1 MTTYNDVPH
10 GGKSFHG
17 TSTSQGAVDGK
28 FIDDG
33 AEEKQTSWSV
43 NNVPNVAVPTPG
55 QPEFSGDIT
64 INTTGTGY
72 HDHSEI
78 FARLDAI
85 EAKLDHLLE
94 HAHQPYEG
102 SITLNAP
109 PKVPSGKS

>member
-28 FIDDG
+28 YIVDG

-43 NNVPNVAVPTPG
+43 PNVTVPTPG
-55 QPEFSGDIT
+55 EPETTGDIT
-64 INTTGTGY
+64 INTTGTGF
-72 HDHSEI
+72 HDHAEI

-85 EAKLDHLLE
+85 DAKLDHLLQ
-94 HAHQPYEG
+94 HAHQEYTLIPKTNEG
-102 SITLNAP
+102 T
-109 PKVPSGKS
+109 

>member
-28 FIDDG
+28 YIVDG

-43 NNVPNVAVPTPG
+43 PNVAVPTPG
-55 QPEFSGDIT
+55 EPEFTGDIT
-64 INTTGTGY
+64 INTTGTGF
-72 HDHSEI
+72 HDHAEI

-85 EAKLDHLLE
+85 DAKLDHLLQ
-94 HAHQPYEG
+94 HSHQEYTLIPKTNEG
-102 SITLNAP
+102 T
-109 PKVPSGKS
+109 

>member
-28 FIDDG
+28 YIVDG

-43 NNVPNVAVPTPG
+43 PNVTVPTPG
-55 QPEFSGDIT
+55 EPEFTGDIT
-64 INTTGTGY
+64 INTTGTGF
-72 HDHSEI
+72 HDHAEI

-85 EAKLDHLLE
+85 DAKLDHLLQ
-94 HAHQPYEG
+94 HAHQEYTLIPKKNEG
-102 SITLNAP
+102 T
-109 PKVPSGKS
+109 

>member
-28 FIDDG
+28 YIVDG

-43 NNVPNVAVPTPG
+43 PNVTVPTPG
-55 QPEFSGDIT
+55 EPEFSGDIT
-64 INTTGTGY
+64 INTTGTGS
-72 HDHSEI
+72 HDHAEI

-85 EAKLDHLLE
+85 DAKLDHLLQ
-94 HAHQPYEG
+94 HAHKEYTLIPKTNEG
-102 SITLNAP
+102 T
-109 PKVPSGKS
+109 

>member
-28 FIDDG
+28 YIVDG

-43 NNVPNVAVPTPG
+43 PNVTVPTPG
-55 QPEFSGDIT
+55 QPETTGDIT
-64 INTTGTGY
+64 INTTGTGF
-72 HDHSEI
+72 HDHAEI

-85 EAKLDHLLE
+85 DAKLDHLLQ
-94 HAHQPYEG
+94 HAHQEYTLIPKKNEG
-102 SITLNAP
+102 T
-109 PKVPSGKS
+109 

>member
-28 FIDDG
+28 YIVDG

-43 NNVPNVAVPTPG
+43 PNVTVPTPG
-55 QPEFSGDIT
+55 QPETTGDIT
-64 INTTGTGY
+64 INTTGTGF
-72 HDHSEI
+72 HDHAEI

-85 EAKLDHLLE
+85 DAKLDHLLQ
-94 HAHQPYEG
+94 HAHQEYTLIPKTNEG
-102 SITLNAP
+102 T
-109 PKVPSGKS
+109 

>member
-28 FIDDG
+28 YIVDG

-43 NNVPNVAVPTPG
+43 PNVTVPTPG
-55 QPEFSGDIT
+55 EPEFSGDIT
-64 INTTGTGY
+64 INTTGTGS
-72 HDHSEI
+72 HDHTEI

-85 EAKLDHLLE
+85 DAKLDHLLQ
-94 HAHQPYEG
+94 HAHQEYTLIPKTNEG
-102 SITLNAP
+102 T
-109 PKVPSGKS
+109 

>member
-28 FIDDG
+28 YIVDG

-43 NNVPNVAVPTPG
+43 PNVTVPTPG
-55 QPEFSGDIT
+55 EPEFTGDIT

-72 HDHSEI
+72 HDHAEI

-85 EAKLDHLLE
+85 DAKLDHLLQ
-94 HAHQPYEG
+94 HAHQEYTLIPKKNEG
-102 SITLNAP
+102 T
-109 PKVPSGKS
+109 

>member
-28 FIDDG
+28 YIVDG

-43 NNVPNVAVPTPG
+43 PNVTVPTPRE
-55 QPEFSGDIT
+55 PEFSGDIT
-64 INTTGTGY
+64 INTTGTGF
-72 HDHSEI
+72 HDHAEI

-85 EAKLDHLLE
+85 DAKLDHLLE
-94 HAHQPYEG
+94 HAHQDYTVTLKKNEG
-102 SITLNAP
+102 T
-109 PKVPSGKS
+109 

>member
-28 FIDDG
+28 YIVDG
-33 AEEKQTSWSV
+33 GEEKQTSWSV
-43 NNVPNVAVPTPG
+43 PNVTVPTPG

-64 INTTGTGY
+64 INTTGTGF
-72 HDHSEI
+72 HDHAEI

-85 EAKLDHLLE
+85 DAKLDHLLE
-94 HAHQPYEG
+94 HAHQDYTVTLKKNEG
-102 SITLNAP
+102 T
-109 PKVPSGKS
+109 

>member
-28 FIDDG
+28 YIVDG
-33 AEEKQTSWSV
+33 GEEKQTSWSV
-43 NNVPNVAVPTPG
+43 PNVTVPTPG

-64 INTTGTGY
+64 INTTGTGF

-85 EAKLDHLLE
+85 DAKLDHLLE
-94 HAHQPYEG
+94 HAHQDYTVTLKKNEG
-102 SITLNAP
+102 T
-109 PKVPSGKS
+109 

>member
-28 FIDDG
+28 YIVDG

-43 NNVPNVAVPTPG
+43 PNVTVPTPG
-55 QPEFSGDIT
+55 EPETTGDIT
-64 INTTGTGY
+64 INTTGTGF
-72 HDHSEI
+72 HDHAEI

-94 HAHQPYEG
+94 HAHQEYTLIPKKNEG
-102 SITLNAP
+102 T
-109 PKVPSGKS
+109 

>member
-28 FIDDG
+28 YIVDG

-43 NNVPNVAVPTPG
+43 NNVPNVTVPTPG
-55 QPEFSGDIT
+55 EPEFTGDIT
-64 INTTGTGY
+64 INTTGTHGE
-72 HDHSEI
+72 DHSLI
-78 FARLDAI
+78 NAKLDAI
-85 EAKLDHLLE
+85 NEKLDHLLA

-102 SITLNAP
+102 TLTLNPP
-109 PKVPSGKS
+109 PKVTEGQ

>member
-28 FIDDG
+28 YIVDG

-43 NNVPNVAVPTPG
+43 PNVTVPTPG
-55 QPEFSGDIT
+55 EPEFSGDIT
-64 INTTGTGY
+64 INTTGTGS
-72 HDHSEI
+72 HDHAEI

-85 EAKLDHLLE
+85 DAKLDHLLQ
-94 HAHQPYEG
+94 HAHQEYTLIPKKNEG
-102 SITLNAP
+102 T
-109 PKVPSGKS
+109 

>member
-28 FIDDG
+28 YIVDG

-43 NNVPNVAVPTPG
+43 PNVTVPTPG

-64 INTTGTGY
+64 INTTGTGF
-72 HDHSEI
+72 HDHDEI

-85 EAKLDHLLE
+85 DAKLDHILE
-94 HAHQPYEG
+94 HAHQEYTLIPKKNEG
-102 SITLNAP
+102 T
-109 PKVPSGKS
+109 

>member
-28 FIDDG
+28 YIVDG
-33 AEEKQTSWSV
+33 GEEKQTSWSV
-43 NNVPNVAVPTPG
+43 PNVTVPTPG

-85 EAKLDHLLE
+85 DAKLDHLLE
-94 HAHQPYEG
+94 HAHQDYTVTLKKNEG
-102 SITLNAP
+102 T
-109 PKVPSGKS
+109 

>member
-43 NNVPNVAVPTPG
+43 SNVPNVTVPASEE
-55 QPEFSGDIT
+55 PEFSGDIT
-64 INTTGTGY
+64 LSLI
-72 HDHSEI
+72 HI
-78 FARLDAI
+78 
-85 EAKLDHLLE
+85 
-94 HAHQPYEG
+94 
-102 SITLNAP
+102 
-109 PKVPSGKS
+109 

>member
-55 QPEFSGDIT
+55 QPEFTGDIT
-64 INTTGTGY
+64 INTTGTGF

-85 EAKLDHLLE
+85 DAKLDHLLE
-94 HAHQPYEG
+94 HAHQEYTLTPKKNEG
-102 SITLNAP
+102 T
-109 PKVPSGKS
+109 